1 MSLNVR
7 QIGYANVPSIIG
19 LIVSKR
25 YATLHELKTTI
36 GMAEAYDLVEIISV
50 DAYNSYLASKK

>member
-1 MSLNVR
+1 MP
-7 QIGYANVPSIIG
+7 QIGYANIPRIIG

-25 YATLHELKTTI
+25 YATLHDLKTVI

-50 DAYNSYLASKK
+50 DAYNNYLASKK

>member
-1 MSLNVR
+1 MR
-7 QIGYANVPSIIG
+7 QIGYANIPSIIG

-25 YATLHELKTTI
+25 YATMHELKTTM

-50 DAYNSYLASKK
+50 DAYNAYLASKK

>member
-1 MSLNVR
+1 VP
-7 QIGYANVPSIIG
+7 QIGYANIPRIIG

-25 YATLHELKTTI
+25 YATLHDLKTVI

-50 DAYNSYLASKK
+50 DAYNNYLASKK